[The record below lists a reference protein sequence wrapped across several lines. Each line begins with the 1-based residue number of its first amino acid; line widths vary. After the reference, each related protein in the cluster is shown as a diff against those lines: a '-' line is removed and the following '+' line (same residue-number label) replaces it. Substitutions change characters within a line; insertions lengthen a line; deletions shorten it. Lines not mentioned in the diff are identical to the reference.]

1 MFSQALDFNSTYKSA
16 IEMYSRGNYAGAR
29 VRFIVAE
36 RKANRENNYQGKQQA
51 LEYIDKSDECA
62 QLIKDG
68 ERTFVMGEYEIAKR
82 YFDRLAELNP
92 KDPTNLDRSLKCR
105 SEADYLATKKQ
116 ADVYFNEKDWSQA
129 YVLYNVCL
137 DSTKSELSSYKR
149 YFTEVTLRNQ
159 ECLKQINLF
168 NPDSIKIKLKNLKDK
183 LNKKI
188 KDSHG
193 FIDSNPILKNNDC
206 LNSKAIVIYSNK
218 LSDYTNRSN
227 LMTV

>member
-1 MFSQALDFNSTYKSA
+1 MFSQALDFNATYKSA
-16 IEMYSRGNYAGAR
+16 LEMYSKGNYAGAR
-29 VRFIVAE
+29 VRFIIAE

-68 ERTFVMGEYEIAKR
+68 ERTFLMGEYEIAKR

-92 KDPTNLDRSLKCR
+92 KDPSNLDRSLKCR

-137 DSTKSELSSYKR
+137 DSTKSQLSSYKR
-149 YFTEVTLRNQ
+149 YYTEVTLRNQ

-168 NPDSIKIKLKNLKDK
+168 NTDSIKVKLKNLKDK
-183 LNKKI
+183 FNKKV

-193 FIDSNPILKNNDC
+193 FKNNGEILQSEYC
-206 LNSKAIVIYSNK
+206 LNAKEFIFYSNK
-218 LSDYTNRSN
+218 TSDFNDISK